1 MGIYDG
7 ICDKRMELRNMME
20 SDWDKNIEQ
29 PETNELIYIYIYTH
43 LFPKGWYP
51 KNILVFTG
59 QSIDDLGVPRFFF
72 SA

>member
-29 PETNELIYIYIYTH
+29 PETNELIYIYT
-43 LFPKGWYP
+43 P
-51 KNILVFTG
+51 V
-59 QSIDDLGVPRFFF
+59 S
-72 SA
+72 